1 MMRFNAAYKKRKGSG
16 ILLSVITAA
25 FVSGLIG
32 VSVAR
37 LHGVN
42 FLGLASVNQGMQA
55 QQIAA
60 SLAEQVR
67 ATSYDDLKKSD
78 RDGVPGLTG
87 FYQTIDVT
95 ENAATGVKSVEIL
108 VDSGNASNPDVKL
121 KLERLRVSQTL
132 YHGKGSNT
140 DGAMTQKAVTDS
152 LNELEDTFK
161 KALEES
167 KSETKH
173 YVSSMFESAGG
184 VPIGTVIGVLFN
196 NPPDNSG
203 TWLLLDGRT
212 FDKDDFKEL
221 YALMGTNKLPDSQ
234 GRFLEGTVD
243 SNVGVLKEAGLPNI
257 TGTFGADDRMGHH
270 YSGAFAPGG
279 GSDTGSQRSE
289 YGFYFS
295 FDASRSSSIYGNST
309 TVQPNSITVK
319 YYVKAKNQ
327 TSVVASDNSIA
338 SFYLKV
344 TSVEHVGVRVALSD
358 GTVFVVPPGGITET
372 FRVKSYLTYQ
382 VILENEANYICDG
395 LLLGETD
402 GKCMSNIEI
411 IPKNAVYVNDDP
423 SE

>member
-1 MMRFNAAYKKRKGSG
+1 MRFNAAYKKRKGSG

-78 RDGVPGLTG
+78 RDGVPGVTG
-87 FYQTIDVT
+87 FYQTINVT

-108 VDSGNASNPDVKL
+108 VDSGNASNPDIKL

-221 YALMGTNKLPDSQ
+221 YVLMGTNKLPDTQ
-234 GRFLEGTVD
+234 GRFLEGTVE
-243 SNVGVLKEAGLPNI
+243 SNVGDTKEAGLPNI
-257 TGTFGADDRMGHH
+257 TGYHGLSCYGGAG
-270 YSGAFAPGG
+270 GAFYGSGG
-279 GSDTGSQRSE
+279 LSENIRSGSWTDNGVR
-289 YGFYFS
+289 

-309 TVQPNSITVK
+309 TVQPNSLLVK
-319 YYVKAKNQ
+319 YYVKAMNR

-338 SFYLKV
+338 SFDLKI
-344 TSVEHVGVRVALSD
+344 SAREHIGVRVALAD
-358 GTVFVVPPGGITET
+358 GTIYVLPPGSGSET
-372 FRVKSYLTYQ
+372 HRVKSHLTYQ
-382 VILENEANYICDG
+382 VFLEPDEHYRDDG
-395 LLLGETD
+395 LLIGETD

-411 IPKNAVYVNDDP
+411 VPKPAVYVENVMK
-423 SE
+423 